1 MIVMKFG
8 GTSLA
13 NAGRIN
19 NVYEIVKTRLH
30 KKPIVVVSAVSGVT
44 DLLINTAKEATKG
57 INQNEASKT
66 GIIPYK
72 NIFLIFFK

>member
-57 INQNEASKT
+57 IKGSLSDAVIEERRSE
-66 GIIPYK
+66 
-72 NIFLIFFK
+72 